1 MSKGKTINLAA
12 FLLSLLISS
21 VSYGA
26 EPSTQVIQEIATL
39 SSSQF
44 YTNFALLRTMLEG
57 EWNQKVCDQ
66 FSYYDGINLQLVKRY
81 REKLKDD
88 KIWGPFFRKKYS
100 VHMETYNALKP
111 LIEKRRD
118 GTALT
123 EADRTLL
130 KKLDQRIYENL
141 IK

>member
-12 FLLSLLISS
+12 LLLSVLIPS

-26 EPSTQVIQEIATL
+26 QPSTQVIQEIATL

-57 EWNQKVCDQ
+57 GWNQKVCDQ
-66 FSYYDGINLQLVKRY
+66 FSYYDGVNLQLVKRY

-88 KIWGPFFRKKYS
+88 RVWGPFFRKKYS
-100 VHMETYNALKP
+100 VHVETYKALKP
-111 LIEKRRD
+111 LIEKRRRGMMISD
-118 GTALT
+118 T
-123 EADRTLL
+123 DRALL
-130 KKLDQRIYENL
+130 KKLHQRIYENL

>member
-1 MSKGKTINLAA
+1 MTKGKTINFAA
-12 FLLSLLISS
+12 LLLSVLIPS

-26 EPSTQVIQEIATL
+26 QPSTQLIQEISTL

-66 FSYYDGINLQLVKRY
+66 FSYYDGVNLQLVKRY

-88 KIWGPFFRKKYS
+88 RIWGPFFRKKYS
-100 VHMETYNALKP
+100 VHVETYESLKP
-111 LIEKRRD
+111 LIAKRR
-118 GTALT
+118 GGMALT
-123 EADRTLL
+123 DADRTLL
-130 KKLDQRIYENL
+130 KKLDQRIYEEL